1 MSQSPGQQAFLYQK
15 NNALLNATIEAA
27 VSPSGKS
34 PLVYPASKQGNGNIR
49 LQGNYDGLI
58 DAAYDIQIADTAFT
72 NPVVSAPVFRG
83 AGTGKITDIEAVGLD
98 AQKIIVLCQS
108 TGVTTQS
115 AEVEIEGVRFRAK
128 SGGAAGNTIYIT
140 VDDSPLVFIPTDY
153 STLKDLRVGDTAL
166 EGQEWD
172 WDTKVIL
179 GDIIP
184 ETAHRV
190 AFGADRLHI
199 HLQYKKFEN
208 GVYKY
213 YFVPAIRYAVKAGT
227 KVYFATEGRTV
238 TVTDGVTSEEYTG
251 IVTIADF
258 WTAVKAL
265 PSALIEP
272 VTGSIDT
279 SRTPSSPAVRELA
292 IRTDAYALPTYRSE
306 KSSEYAGD
314 LTGIVVDSDTKTEL
328 IEVKCV
334 DNTFIGKEKWTV
346 KGSSS
351 GDLGQAL
358 TGDANDFGPVTFTI
372 PTKLPDDISNI
383 ENWSHKVNYET
394 RPTGT
399 TPPPICFAMRLGI
412 NSQPQTLTLTYTEKP
427 ANCFC
432 PPVTFNER
440 YLGYDEEGGE
450 IGTMY
455 TIEDLIFWTDA
466 VSEIMKEQYSLV
478 EFYEGR
484 KAQSVMTASNFDA
497 MTREAFENFK
507 KLASRLMA
515 LPEDETA
522 DLVAML
528 AQYKALVYSLELKL
542 GMYASGKWAPGIAL
556 VAGWRVIPSSPNG
569 YLYQATITGTTGGTE
584 PTWPTTIGQ
593 TVVDGTVTWLCVST
607 DLTSADMTWDD
618 INSEWTGLPDLP
630 NTTITDVRYDVAEY
644 VALTEAILLYEK
656 TYGLKKN
663 SVTSY
668 AGVPY
673 QDDPSA
679 AYWWEISGARPYLP
693 AFTGIEFYSV
703 IRSGDIYINT
713 KEFAFHIS
721 VPCGG
726 TLMKGDKIIVT
737 IGNSKVARTY
747 QVGDIT
753 YLPTVKAQNLYLA
766 GGIDGDDTYIF
777 SVQGG
782 IDSFANCL
790 LDRDNPL
797 PYSNNGLSFQLTDG
811 IILFRVGDQFEF
823 NIEGGHFKWRKD
835 GGAWSELI
843 SIAKEFQTLD
853 SGLEIAFDFG
863 VSPSF
868 VTDDA
873 WEVLAVQENRAENM
887 VAPWAETRYKGTG
900 DIVFSFA
907 APVTIDSLIIDMHTI
922 PGTITLQASND
933 SGFDPLIY
941 EDELQTAE
949 LTAHLFEAVIEEE
962 YGITAQ
968 YFRLVITGEVE
979 IGYVFLGSMMR
990 LTVDADNIV
999 PTRRFNMTHQE
1010 GIEPGGVLK
1019 YKRIGLDIQYS
1030 SFIYNADFEQLDELI
1045 DYLKSLNNMPFY
1057 IIPNTI
1063 CPHDAVRAW
1072 IDTDIPDIGSDIDMN
1087 NPKDNRIYTVKLPLT
1102 GLKKLTVA

>member
-1 MSQSPGQQAFLYQK
+1 MKGLQSFLYQK
-15 NNALLNATIEAA
+15 NNALVNATIAAA

-34 PLVYPASKQGNGNIR
+34 PLVYPASKQGNGNVR
-49 LQGNYDGLI
+49 LQGNYDGLL
-58 DAAYDIQIADTAFT
+58 DATYDVQIADTAFT

-115 AEVEIEGVRFRAK
+115 AEVEIEGIRFRAK
-128 SGGAAGNTIYIT
+128 SGGAAGNAIYI
-140 VDDSPLVFIPTDY
+140 VIDDSPLVFTETDY
-153 STLKDLRVGDTAL
+153 STLKDLKVGDTAL

-227 KVYFATEGRTV
+227 KVLFVTEGRTV
-238 TVTDGVTSEEYTG
+238 TVTDGVTSEEYTD
-251 IVTIADF
+251 IVTIADL
-258 WTAVKAL
+258 WTAVKAA

-272 VTGSIDT
+272 AASSIDT

-292 IRTDAYALPTYRSE
+292 VRTDAYALPTYRSD
-306 KSSEYAGD
+306 KSSEYAGE
-314 LTGIVVDSDTKTEL
+314 LTGIVVDAETKTEL
-328 IEVKCV
+328 IEVKCI
-334 DNTFIGKEKWTV
+334 DNTFLGKEKWTV

-351 GDLGQAL
+351 GDLGQGL
-358 TGDANDFGPVTFTI
+358 TGDANDYGPVTFTI
-372 PTKLPDDISNI
+372 PAKLPEDISYI
-383 ENWSHKVNYET
+383 ENWSHKVEYASRASGET
-394 RPTGT
+394 T
-399 TPPPICFAMRLGI
+399 PPICFAMRLGI
-412 NSQPQTLTLTYTEKP
+412 DSQPQTLTLIYTKKP
-427 ANCFC
+427 ADCVC
-432 PPVTFNER
+432 PSIIFNER

-450 IGTMY
+450 IGLAY
-455 TIEDLIFWTDA
+455 TIEDLGFWTDA
-466 VSEIMKEQYSLV
+466 VAEIMKEQYSLV
-478 EFYEGR
+478 ENYEGR
-484 KAQSVMTASNFDA
+484 KSLSAYAGQNFDSMA
-497 MTREAFENFK
+497 REAFENFR
-507 KLASRLMA
+507 KLGNRLMN
-515 LPEDETA
+515 LPEDA
-522 DLVAML
+522 PVDLTAML
-528 AQYKALVYSLELKL
+528 AQYKALVYSLELKT
-542 GMYASGKWAPGIAL
+542 GVYPSWQWQASIGVAAGLIGIPTTL
-556 VAGWRVIPSSPNG
+556 NG
-569 YLYQATITGTTGGTE
+569 YLYKVITGGTTNATE
-584 PTWPTTIGQ
+584 PTWPTTVGQ
-593 TVVDGTVTWLCVST
+593 TVVDGTVTWLCVSE
-607 DLTSADMTWDD
+607 DLTSANMTWDSV
-618 INSEWTGLPDLP
+618 NSEWTALPDLP
-630 NTTITDVRYDVAEY
+630 GVNIVDVRYDVAEY
-644 VALTEAILLYEK
+644 VSLAEAILLYEK

-663 SVTSY
+663 SVTY

-693 AFTGIEFYSV
+693 AFTGIEYYSV
-703 IRSGDIYINT
+703 AKAGDIYINT
-713 KEFAFHIS
+713 KEFGFHIS

-726 TLMKGDKIIVT
+726 SLKEGDKIIVM
-737 IGNSKVARTY
+737 IGTSKIARTY
-747 QVGDIT
+747 QIGDIT
-753 YLPTVKAQNLYLA
+753 YLPTVKAQDLFLS

-777 SVQGG
+777 SVQGT
-782 IDSFANCL
+782 IDAFANYL

-797 PYSNNGLSFQLTDG
+797 PYSNNGLSFQITDG

-835 GGAWSELI
+835 GGSWSDLI
-843 SIAKEFQTLD
+843 SIAKEFQELD

-868 VTDDA
+868 VVDDS

-887 VAPWAETRYKGTG
+887 STPWAETRYKGTG

-922 PGTITLQASND
+922 TGTITLQASND

-949 LTAHLFEAVIEEE
+949 LTSHLFEAVIEEE

-979 IGYVFLGSMMR
+979 IGHVFLGSMMR
-990 LTVDADNIV
+990 LTVDADSIV

-1010 GIEPGGVLK
+1010 GIEPGGILK
-1019 YKRIGLDIQYS
+1019 HKRIGLDIQYN

-1045 DYLKSLNNMPFY
+1045 DYLKSLNDMPFY

-1063 CPHDAVRAW
+1063 YPHDAMRAW

-1087 NPKDNRIYTVKLPLT
+1087 SPKDKRIYTAKLPLT